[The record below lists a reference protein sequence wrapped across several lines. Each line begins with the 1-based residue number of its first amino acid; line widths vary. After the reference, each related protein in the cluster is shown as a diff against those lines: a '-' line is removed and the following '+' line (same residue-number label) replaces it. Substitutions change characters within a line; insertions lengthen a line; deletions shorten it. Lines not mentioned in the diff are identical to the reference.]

1 MLTEKQQKVFDIIY
15 EYVMKHGRSP
25 TLDELQYLTDQKS
38 KRGVVQYL
46 EALEKKGFITRG
58 DGHRS
63 IRLGNGVGFQ
73 TTLHIPILGFA
84 NAWRPLVEAE
94 ETDLGVF
101 PISKKLIEG
110 DGQNYF
116 IVQVEGTSMNNFKVK
131 GKNIENG
138 SYVLIKKDEVN
149 INPKDAFLFIVDR
162 SATIKKFKKDSQNV
176 YLLPDSRDEYHKPI
190 ILAPNDNIM
199 VNGKVVDVFNF
210 ED

>member
-15 EYVMKHGRSP
+15 EYVMKHGKSP

-46 EALEKKGFITRG
+46 EALEKKWFITRG

-94 ETDLGVF
+94 QTDLGVF

-116 IVQVEGTSMNNFKVK
+116 LVKVEWTSMNNFEVK
-131 GKNIENG
+131 GKLIENG
-138 SYVLIKKDEVN
+138 SYALIKKDEVN
-149 INPKDAFLFIVDR
+149 INSRDAFLFIVDH

-176 YLLPDSRDEYHKPI
+176 YLLPDSKDEYHKPI
-190 ILAPNDNIM
+190 VLAPNDNIM

-210 ED
+210 E

>member
-1 MLTEKQQKVFDIIY
+1 
-15 EYVMKHGRSP
+15 
-25 TLDELQYLTDQKS
+25 
-38 KRGVVQYL
+38 
-46 EALEKKGFITRG
+46 
-58 DGHRS
+58 
-63 IRLGNGVGFQ
+63 
-73 TTLHIPILGFA
+73 
-84 NAWRPLVEAE
+84 
-94 ETDLGVF
+94 
-101 PISKKLIEG
+101 
-110 DGQNYF
+110 
-116 IVQVEGTSMNNFKVK
+116 MNNFKVK